1 VIDNQSASARRRPG
15 AVALLE
21 QLRIALRR
29 QRIGAA
35 ALAKSAGVG
44 EATARRWLNG
54 QGLTLDRLDQLCGIA
69 GIDIRDLI
77 GAAEAELAAQF
88 TLRQE
93 RILAADRAL
102 AFLFFSI
109 LNGWQKE
116 DFMREFGLPAA
127 RVEAHLA
134 RLVRLG
140 LVDVSAS
147 GRARALTARAVRW
160 RRGGPLAAAFENN
173 IKQLYLSM
181 DFSAP
186 DARYV
191 SDVVK
196 LTEAARARVHAL
208 FEDLRR
214 DIHRIAEQDRK
225 ARFEHHQWSAF
236 IMLVRPM
243 DTGEVALGFKQARVA

>member
-1 VIDNQSASARRRPG
+1 MIEYQSTPTQRRPG

-29 QRIGAA
+29 ERISVA
-35 ALAKSAGVG
+35 ALAKRAGVG
-44 EATARRWLNG
+44 EATARRWLHG

-77 GAAEAELAAQF
+77 DAAEAEVATQF

-116 DFMREFGLPAA
+116 DFMQEFGLPA
-127 RVEAHLA
+127 E
-134 RLVRLG
+134 RLG

-147 GRARALTARAVRW
+147 GRARARTARAVRW
-160 RRGGPLAAAFENN
+160 RRGGPRSAAFENN

-181 DFSAP
+181 DFSRP

-196 LTEAARARVHAL
+196 LTEAGRAQVHAL

-225 ARFEHHQWSAF
+225 AQFEHHQWSAF
-236 IMLVRPM
+236 FMLVRPM
-243 DTGEVALGFKQARVA
+243 DTEDVAQGFGRGRDA

>member
-1 VIDNQSASARRRPG
+1 MIEYQSTPTQRRPG

-29 QRIGAA
+29 ERISVA
-35 ALAKSAGVG
+35 ALAKRAGVG
-44 EATARRWLNG
+44 EATARRWLHG

-77 GAAEAELAAQF
+77 EAAEAEVATQF

-116 DFMREFGLPAA
+116 DFMQEFGLPAE

-160 RRGGPLAAAFENN
+160 RRGGPLSAAFENN

-181 DFSAP
+181 DFSSP

-196 LTEAARARVHAL
+196 LTEAGRAQVHAL

-225 ARFEHHQWSAF
+225 AQFEHHQWSAF
-236 IMLVRPM
+236 FMLVRPM
-243 DTGEVALGFKQARVA
+243 DTEDVARGFRQPRVA